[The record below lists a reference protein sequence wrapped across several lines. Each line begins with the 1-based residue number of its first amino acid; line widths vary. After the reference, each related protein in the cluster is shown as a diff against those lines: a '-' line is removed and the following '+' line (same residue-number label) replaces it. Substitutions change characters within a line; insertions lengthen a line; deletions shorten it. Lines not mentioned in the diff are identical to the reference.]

1 MITAEQLKD
10 VLDRTEALKRYLNI
24 DAKLIQVEEEQLR
37 TQAPGFWD
45 DPKKAEVQMKKVKDL
60 QSWIDGYKQVKAL
73 ADELQLAMDFFKEE
87 LVTEK
92 EVDEN
97 YAKAL
102 DAVESLE
109 LKNMLREEA
118 DEMDC
123 VLKINSGAGGTE
135 SQDWAQM
142 LMRMYMRWGEDNKY
156 KVTVANLQEGD
167 EAGIKQVTM
176 EIEGP
181 FAYGYLKGEN
191 GVHRLVRVSPYNA
204 QGKRMTSFASVF
216 VTPLIDDSI
225 EVDINPALMSWDTF
239 RSGGAGGQNVN
250 KVESG
255 VRLRYQF
262 KDPYTGA
269 EEEILI
275 ENTETRDQPK
285 NKERALQ
292 HLRSILYDKELQHR
306 MAEQEKIEA
315 GKKKIEWGSQIRSYV
330 FDDRRVK
337 DHRTGF
343 QTSDVN
349 GVMDGHIDGFI
360 KSFLMSF
367 AESKEQQMQ

>member
-1 MITAEQLKD
+1 MITADQLKD

-24 DAKLIQVEEEQLR
+24 DSKLIQVEEEQLR

-45 DPKKAEVQMKKVKDL
+45 DPKKAEIQMKKVKDL
-60 QSWIDGYKQVKAL
+60 QAWIDGYKQVKGY

-87 LVTEK
+87 LVTEQ
-92 EVDEN
+92 DIDDN
-97 YAKAL
+97 YARAIQ
-102 DAVESLE
+102 AIESLE

-142 LMRMYMRWGEDNKY
+142 LMRMYMRWGEENNY
-156 KVTVANLQEGD
+156 KVTVADLQEGD

-216 VTPLIDDSI
+216 VTPLVDDTI
-225 EVDINPALMSWDTF
+225 EVAINPALMSWDTF

-306 MAEQEKIEA
+306 MAEQNKIEA

-360 KSFLMSF
+360 KAYLMSF
-367 AESKEQQMQ
+367 AESQEQSAI

>member
-10 VLDRTEALKRYLNI
+10 VIDRTEALKRYLNI
-24 DAKLIQVEEEQLR
+24 DSKLIQVEEEQLR

-45 DPKKAEVQMKKVKDL
+45 DPKKAEAQMKKVKDL

-73 ADELQLAMDFFKEE
+73 TDELQLAMDFYKEE
-87 LVTEK
+87 LVTEQ

-102 DAVESLE
+102 EAVEGLE

-118 DEMDC
+118 DQMDC

-135 SQDWAQM
+135 SQDWASM

-360 KSFLMSF
+360 KSYLMSF
-367 AESKEQQMQ
+367 AETQEQKM

>member
-142 LMRMYMRWGEDNKY
+142 LMRMYLRWGENNKY

-167 EAGIKQVTM
+167 EAGIKQVTR

-337 DHRTGF
+337 DHRTGY

-360 KSFLMSF
+360 KSYLMSF